1 MHTHFWKNAGQKH
14 CFSNNESFIFHDNN
28 LASFESVFC
37 MKTAKSRLFK
47 KHLKRKKL
55 PARFCLFL
63 GFLHISENELFKT
76 AFLLVQ
82 RLMEEEKEKEKFVK
96 TLTFIFPIFDK
107 CDKGKLDNWIRLI
120 LVHLRKYYKIM
131 CIRALLCFLTYFYFL
146 ENLHIN
152 F

>member
-1 MHTHFWKNAGQKH
+1 
-14 CFSNNESFIFHDNN
+14 
-28 LASFESVFC
+28 

-55 PARFCLFL
+55 PARFCLLL
-63 GFLHISENELFKT
+63 GFLDISENELFKT

-107 CDKGKLDNWIRLI
+107 CDKGKLDN
-120 LVHLRKYYKIM
+120 
-131 CIRALLCFLTYFYFL
+131 
-146 ENLHIN
+146 
-152 F
+152 